1 MIFDP
6 KDIDRLGAMGINS
19 CEYEQ
24 LLTNNIGSGLSI
36 IPRLLDLFWK
46 KPIADISSTPF
57 NDFYAST
64 GLPTEGDIYDL
75 SYDFFNYLMLFNRGG
90 KLDLYKYRQAEW
102 KGPIIRLSRSDVS
115 GLNLHLLEGKSDIY
129 RGMSTSE
136 FESRRF
142 GQSWTTDVTVAARFA
157 TDTYED
163 QREGLVA
170 VTSLDLAR
178 VIYVFPN
185 DDESE
190 VVISG
195 GHMATVNI
203 HRTL

>member
-57 NDFYAST
+57 NDSYAST

-102 KGPIIRLSRSDVS
+102 KGPIIRLSRSDVP
-115 GLNLHLLEGKSDIY
+115 GLNL
-129 RGMSTSE
+129 RGAASGLRAMRRRWTSAPTT
-136 FESRRF
+136 SR
-142 GQSWTTDVTVAARFA
+142 AAPSRS
-157 TDTYED
+157 
-163 QREGLVA
+163 A
-170 VTSLDLAR
+170 VR
-178 VIYVFPN
+178 
-185 DDESE
+185 
-190 VVISG
+190 
-195 GHMATVNI
+195 
-203 HRTL
+203 